1 MKIKLRDLTLE
12 QYKIWN
18 MHNCHFRKCDD
29 CVFENVLCV
38 ERYDCC
44 WVNHK
49 DLYSDNFL
57 DQEIEVDE

>member
-1 MKIKLRDLTLE
+1 MTNNEFVNLCKIIQL
-12 QYKIWN
+12 N
-18 MHNCHFRKCDD
+18 S
-29 CVFENVLCV
+29 
-38 ERYDCC
+38 C